1 MGFVRVIIE
10 TVNGLPNFRW
20 ARSAINVSR
29 RQTRPYASGFLEYTV
44 GGYSHPMDL
53 PHALAR
59 RAFRGTY
66 DKLRALIT
74 NKRLLESTAV
84 GPHN

>member
-1 MGFVRVIIE
+1 MYPGGKHAHTPAVFL
-10 TVNGLPNFRW
+10 T
-20 ARSAINVSR
+20 
-29 RQTRPYASGFLEYTV
+29 LEYTV

-74 NKRLLESTAV
+74 NKRLVESTAV